1 MYYYNH
7 LYLENRY
14 PKWSPTPAFKS
25 SPCAIYSKQ
34 LNSKRRKVKWE
45 VFKVHLQLSALFVK
59 FGPEALFQSSLE
71 AILET
76 IYNILTHFTG
86 YETSPELGR

>member
-1 MYYYNH
+1 M
-7 LYLENRY
+7 
-14 PKWSPTPAFKS
+14 
-25 SPCAIYSKQ
+25 
-34 LNSKRRKVKWE
+34 KWE
-45 VFKVHLQLSALFVK
+45 VFKVHLQLFAPFVK